1 MDYFYDLTK
10 KAFLVDG
17 IHVIPGDAIRVRDG
31 EYQFLVDGRANGKE
45 IVVINGSLSLT
56 SKRPSPYH
64 TYNGKEWVISDEQKL
79 IKRTKEIAQMRNA
92 INTSRNEKSAGGVY
106 VEALGKWFDS
116 DDKAQSKLLGLKATM
131 DLVGSDITVSWT
143 CADNTDFENFGK
155 PQLTAVIAAILQAE
169 NHNHTVARQHKAA
182 LEQADNPLEYDY
194 SSGWSKTY
202 ADFLE
207 ENKNEK

>member
-1 MDYFYDLTK
+1 MQGLHT
-10 KAFLVDG
+10 
-17 IHVIPGDAIRVRDG
+17 IPADAAPVKET
-31 EYQFLVDGRANGKE
+31 EYHLLINGRAAGKE
-45 IVVINGSLSLT
+45 IIVIDGNLSLT
-56 SKRPSPYH
+56 SKRPSQYH
-64 TYNGKEWVISDEQKL
+64 THNGKEWVISAEKQAVK
-79 IKRTKEIAQMRNA
+79 KAEEIAKMREQINA
-92 INTSRNEKSAGGVY
+92 LRDEKSASGVY
-106 VEALGKWFDS
+106 VEALDKWFDS
-116 DDKAQSKLLGLKATM
+116 DAKAQSKLLGLKATM

-143 CADNTDFENFGK
+143 CADNKDFENFGK